1 MAQVKQSK
9 TSKKRSKAQDN
20 QAVFEFPLGKIN
32 GLILTGGVLLLI
44 AGYILMAL
52 PDNPDDFMTLTLAPI
67 ILVFSFVVV
76 IPFGLIYREK
86 KEDSQ

>member
-1 MAQVKQSK
+1 MAQIKQSK
-9 TSKKRSKAQDN
+9 SSKKRSKTRDD
-20 QAVFEFPLGKIN
+20 QAVFEFPLGKTN
-32 GLILTGGVLLLI
+32 GLILTAGVLLLI

-67 ILVFSFVVV
+67 ILVISFVVV

-86 KEDSQ
+86 KDDTQ